1 MRRRAGSKG
10 RCYAAGSALCSTGLR
25 HISKLDIGTYSVIDE
40 TLIFVDGENL
50 TLRYQEMVR
59 AGRVPAPDNVHIRD
73 CFVWN
78 QRVLDDNLWN
88 LKRVSYYTSVTGSDD
103 LVRQVREQIAAVK
116 FNCRTG
122 AISGALGTGFT
133 TRTGQIVPFVRRKS
147 ARTRKESVC
156 DIAITVDVMRACYR
170 DHAKIIWLFSGDGDF
185 LSLLNEVVHNG
196 KSAYVAALSSG
207 LSEEIHFAVDEFT
220 LLDKYFFLP
229 QATTTAQAQAPAQS
243 PLEAPTGTG
252 AESPP
257 AEAAPNV

>member
-1 MRRRAGSKG
+1 
-10 RCYAAGSALCSTGLR
+10 
-25 HISKLDIGTYSVIDE
+25 VINE

-59 AGRVPAPDNVHIRD
+59 AGRAPAPDNIHIQD

-88 LKRVSYYTSVTGSDD
+88 LKRVSYYTSVAGSDD

-122 AISGALGTGFT
+122 AIGGALGTVFT
-133 TRTGQIVPFVRRKS
+133 TRTGQIVPFVRKKS
-147 ARTRKESVC
+147 ARTRKESIC
-156 DIAITVDVMRACYR
+156 DIAIAVDVMRACYR

-229 QATTTAQAQAPAQS
+229 ETPPTAQAVAPSPSPLQAPIG
-243 PLEAPTGTG
+243 PEAD
-252 AESPP
+252 SPP
-257 AEAAPNV
+257 AKAATDV

>member
-1 MRRRAGSKG
+1 M
-10 RCYAAGSALCSTGLR
+10 
-25 HISKLDIGTYSVIDE
+25 IDE

-122 AISGALGTGFT
+122 AIGGALGTGFT
-133 TRTGQIVPFVRRKS
+133 TRTGQIVPFVRKKS
-147 ARTRKESVC
+147 ARTRKESIC

-170 DHAKIIWLFSGDGDF
+170 DHAKVIWLFSGDGDF

-207 LSEEIHFAVDEFT
+207 LSEEIHFVVDEFF

-229 QATTTAQAQAPAQS
+229 EPPAADSTGAPS
-243 PLEAPTGTG
+243 PPPLEEPVGFEVET
-252 AESPP
+252 PP
-257 AEAAPNV
+257 AEAVPDV